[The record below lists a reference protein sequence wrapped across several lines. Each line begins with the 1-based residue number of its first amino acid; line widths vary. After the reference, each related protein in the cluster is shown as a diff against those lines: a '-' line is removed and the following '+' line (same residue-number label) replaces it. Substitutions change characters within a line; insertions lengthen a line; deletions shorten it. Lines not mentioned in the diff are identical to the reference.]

1 MNVPVSARW
10 SYIPLNIWL
19 FYSVSTISVFE
30 FGPLQFP
37 VESKMLLYG
46 YLFVAHIAIIF
57 GYRSG
62 LKKTTHL
69 RGLDYT
75 DIWLN
80 KKLVNLLAVIVLIGI
95 ALAFLRDSLS
105 GASIAVATDDAFGAR
120 ELYTKERSGGVLGY
134 VAAILNSLRVPFL
147 AVVTANFTKVSKFAK
162 WILLLLI
169 LRMVYEAVVGSSRS
183 GLMLLIIVTFF
194 SGLALLRTRQ
204 IDVSVK
210 KFLLLST
217 AAVFL
222 FLAFSSYI
230 AIARQ
235 TIVIEDFAQY
245 MANNVRYDFDYD
257 NLLMPQFSGGLKFIN
272 AGILQGYFYFTHAY
286 AGLSNALNL
295 PFTGTTLFFGHSDF
309 LIRNLARIFGED
321 VLVYSY
327 HYQLIAADLSA
338 STLWISAYAWI
349 ASDVTFIG
357 SLFVLFFF
365 GSLFARSWMKVT
377 TMPTIVSSALLGW
390 MAYFFFQ
397 INFTFVPA
405 DLGAVVS
412 FWGVILMFVFR
423 FKINRRGMISG

>member
-1 MNVPVSARW
+1 MNVSASARW
-10 SYIPLNIWL
+10 SYVPLNIWL
-19 FYSVSTISVFE
+19 FYSVSTISVFA

-62 LKKTTHL
+62 LKKTKHL

-75 DIWLN
+75 DNWLN
-80 KKLVNLLAVIVLIGI
+80 KKIVNLLAVIVLIGI

-134 VAAILNSLRVPFL
+134 VGAILNSLRVPFL
-147 AVVTANFTKVSKFAK
+147 ALVTANFTKVSKFAK

-169 LRMVYEAVVGSSRS
+169 VRMVYEAVVGSSRS
-183 GLMLLIIVTFF
+183 GLMLLIIVLFF

-245 MANNVRYDFDYD
+245 MANNDRYDFDYD

-286 AGLSNALNL
+286 AGLSSALNL
-295 PFTGTTLFFGHSDF
+295 PFNGTTFLFGHSDF
-309 LIRNLARIFGED
+309 LIRNFARIFGED
-321 VLVYSY
+321 TLLYSY
-327 HYQLIAADLSA
+327 NYQLIAADLSA

-423 FKINRRGMISG
+423 FKKNRRGMIGG

>member
-1 MNVPVSARW
+1 MSVAEPAKW
-10 SYIPLNIWL
+10 SYVPLTIWL
-19 FYSVSTISVFE
+19 FYSITTISIFE

-37 VESKMLLYG
+37 IESKLLLYG
-46 YLFVAHIAIIF
+46 YLFFAHMAIFF
-57 GYRSG
+57 GYCSG
-62 LKKTTHL
+62 LKKVKYL
-69 RGLDYT
+69 RGLEYT
-75 DIWLN
+75 DRWLD
-80 KKLVNLLAVIVLIGI
+80 KKLINKLSLIVSIGI
-95 ALAFLRDSLS
+95 VYAFFRDSLA
-105 GASIAVATDDAFGAR
+105 GASIQVATADSFEAR
-120 ELYTKERSGGVLGY
+120 EVYTSERSGGILGY
-134 VAAILNSLRVPFL
+134 VGAILDSFRVPFL
-147 AVVTANFTKVSKFAK
+147 AIITANFKNVSKFSK
-162 WILLLLI
+162 WVFLFLVLRIL
-169 LRMVYEAVVGSSRS
+169 YESFIGSSRS
-183 GLMLLIIVTFF
+183 GIMLLLIVLFF
-194 SGLALLRTRQ
+194 SGLALIFTKQ
-204 IDVSVK
+204 IDVSLK
-210 KFLLLST
+210 KFFLIGSVSAL
-217 AAVFL
+217 L

-245 MANNVRYDFDYD
+245 MANNARYDFDYD
-257 NLLMPQFSGGLKFIN
+257 NFLMPQFSGGLKFIN

-286 AGLSNALNL
+286 AGLSSALNL
-295 PFTGTTLFFGHSDF
+295 PFNGTTFFFGHSDF

-321 VLVYSY
+321 VLLYSY
-327 HYQLIAADLSA
+327 HYQLIASDFSA

-365 GSLFARSWMKVT
+365 GSLFARSWIKVT

-423 FKINRRGMISG
+423 FKKNRREIISG